1 MHTQAWQCSAWL
13 LSLRTP
19 TVVCS
24 GNHDF
29 WPKSRTGS
37 VDPDAEGAWL
47 RRLRGKGNIVAVD
60 GDTVEFGGLR
70 IAVNG
75 WLQVPPLSS
84 GHFDIVVSHSPP
96 KGCPCASG
104 VNGQDN
110 GDPQIWDVLRWDPPS
125 LLLAGHIHEPRK
137 HWCRW
142 PPTNPRTLVLVPGYE
157 ADATDAGPLG
167 HRHRGAHGQAQQQ
180 QESSDLQMSGATALR
195 LLRSSVSATHAIRN
209 ATGPGRLGHSSHLR
223 LNRIAGQ
230 QGA

>member
-1 MHTQAWQCSAWL
+1 MKILHLADLHRWWFSWVEEQAPHYDLLVIAGDFLDGLSDVPMHTQAWQCSMWL

-29 WPKSRTGS
+29 WPQSRTGS

-47 RRLRGKGNIVAVD
+47 HRLRGKRSIVAVD

-142 PPTNPRTLVLVPGYE
+142 TPTNRTTLVLVPGYV
-157 ADATDAGPLG
+157 AY
-167 HRHRGAHGQAQQQ
+167 
-180 QESSDLQMSGATALR
+180 ATAPAHWLIDTAAR
-195 LLRSSVSATHAIRN
+195 TAR
-209 ATGPGRLGHSSHLR
+209 HSSSR
-223 LNRIAGQ
+223 KAVTYR
-230 QGA
+230 